1 MLFEVGKLLV
11 TGNESHTPPNGHTQM
26 KAQIAAKYIQF
37 LSNKKANK
45 NSGFTL
51 IELLVVIIIIGI
63 LSAIALPSFLN
74 QAAKARASEA
84 RTNVGA
90 VNRAQQ
96 AYYLENQQFVEIASG
111 VPTQLGLGTQNT
123 TNYAYKSTLSGTT
136 GVFNYGTPAT
146 GNDLKG
152 YVGAV
157 LRTDNT
163 TTISNLCETKLAV
176 AAAATIVPPT
186 LSASGNS
193 GAGTITCDA
202 ATTKPLN

>member
-1 MLFEVGKLLV
+1 
-11 TGNESHTPPNGHTQM
+11 M

-37 LSNKKANK
+37 LSKKNANK

-84 RTNVGA
+84 RTNTGA

-96 AYYLENQQFVEIASG
+96 AHYLENQVFLASAAG
-111 VPTQLGLGTQNT
+111 IPVGLGLGVNDTD
-123 TNYAYKSTLSGTT
+123 NYAYSSVLDTT
-136 GVFNYGTPAT
+136 NVGVYNYATPKT
-146 GNDLKG
+146 GKNDLKA

-157 LRTDNT
+157 LRTANT
-163 TTISNLCETKLAV
+163 TTISNLCETINSVTGSAVNGTGAAV
-176 AAAATIVPPT
+176 APALNPAANT
-186 LSASGNS
+186 N
-193 GAGTITCDA
+193 AGSITCDA
-202 ATTKPLN
+202 ATTKQLN

>member
-11 TGNESHTPPNGHTQM
+11 TRNESPTPPNGHPQM

-90 VNRAQQ
+90 MNRAQQ
-96 AYYLENQQFVEIASG
+96 AYYLENQKFAVDAGAVTASQTMGIG
-111 VPTQLGLGTQNT
+111 VKDTV
-123 TNYAYKSTLSGTT
+123 NYAYVTTSPTNVNTDVVTRGKSL
-136 GVFNYGTPAT
+136 NK
-146 GNDLKG
+146 DLKG
-152 YVGAV
+152 HIGASFSNLGQTPTILCAAKV
-157 LRTDNT
+157 PALET
-163 TTISNLCETKLAV
+163 TTAMDVPTIV
-176 AAAATIVPPT
+176 AATGVI
-186 LSASGNS
+186 SC
-193 GAGTITCDA
+193 GTNTD
-202 ATTKPLN
+202 PVGQ

>member
-1 MLFEVGKLLV
+1 
-11 TGNESHTPPNGHTQM
+11 M

-90 VNRAQQ
+90 VNRSQQ
-96 AYYLENQQFVEIASG
+96 AYYLENQAFVASVTADNG
-111 VPTQLGLGTQNT
+111 APAALGLGVNNT
-123 TNYAYKSTLSGTT
+123 PNYSYSSVLDSTT
-136 GVFNYGTPAT
+136 GVFNYGTPGT
-146 GNDLKG
+146 GKTDLKA
-152 YVGAV
+152 YVGGV
-157 LRTDNT
+157 LRTANT
-163 TTISNLCETKLAV
+163 TTISNLCETLASTT
-176 AAAATIVPPT
+176 AAAAPPVLNPT
-186 LSASGNS
+186 ANANAGSVTCVAAS
-193 GAGTITCDA
+193 
-202 ATTKPLN
+202 TKPLN

>member
-1 MLFEVGKLLV
+1 
-11 TGNESHTPPNGHTQM
+11 M

-84 RTNVGA
+84 RTNVGV

-96 AYYLENQQFVEIASG
+96 AYYLENQAFVASPDTGG
-111 VPTQLGLGTQNT
+111 VPTELGLGIDNT
-123 TNYAYKSTLSGTT
+123 TNYTYTSVASTDLETDVLNRATIVKPDLKAYSG
-136 GVFNYGTPAT
+136 GVFKDVTAGAT
-146 GNDLKG
+146 KS
-152 YVGAV
+152 
-157 LRTDNT
+157 
-163 TTISNLCETKLAV
+163 ILCETV
-176 AAAATIVPPT
+176 AIGVVPVNPT
-186 LSASGNS
+186 
-193 GAGTITCDA
+193 D
-202 ATTKPLN
+202 ATTSGCPTGSKALN

>member
-1 MLFEVGKLLV
+1 
-11 TGNESHTPPNGHTQM
+11 M

-90 VNRAQQ
+90 MNRSQQ
-96 AYYLENQQFVEIASG
+96 AYYLENQTFAPDATN
-111 VPTQLGLGTQNT
+111 VPPVLGLGISSTDNYGYRAATVTNVNT
-123 TNYAYKSTLSGTT
+123 DIVNYA
-136 GVFNYGTPAT
+136 TPAT
-146 GNDLKG
+146 GKTDLKAYSG
-152 YVGAV
+152 GVFKA
-157 LRTDNT
+157 TDTTTNT
-163 TTISNLCETKLAV
+163 TTTASILCETAAAGSGTTV
-176 AAAATIVPPT
+176 AAAGAPSSATVCGGT
-186 LSASGNS
+186 L
-193 GAGTITCDA
+193 
-202 ATTKPLN
+202 KKLN

>member
-1 MLFEVGKLLV
+1 
-11 TGNESHTPPNGHTQM
+11 M

-37 LSNKKANK
+37 LSKKNANK

-96 AYYLENQQFVEIASG
+96 AYYLENQVFVGIASG
-111 VPTQLGLGTQNT
+111 VPTELGLGTQNT
-123 TNYAYKSTLSGTT
+123 ANYTYKSVLSGTT
-136 GVFNYGTPAT
+136 GVFNNGTPGA
-146 GNDLKG
+146 GKNDLKA

-157 LRTDNT
+157 LRTNNA
-163 TTISNLCETKLAV
+163 TTISNLCETNNAV
-176 AAAATIVPPT
+176 ASGTAAANPALDAT
-186 LSASGNS
+186 ANS
-193 GAGTITCDA
+193 NAGSITCDS
-202 ATTKPLN
+202 TTKPLN

>member
-1 MLFEVGKLLV
+1 
-11 TGNESHTPPNGHTQM
+11 M

-90 VNRAQQ
+90 LNRAQQ
-96 AYYLENQQFVEIASG
+96 AYYLENQAFVASAAT
-111 VPTQLGLGTQNT
+111 PPAELGLGIQNT
-123 TNYAYKSTLSGTT
+123 ENYTYKSVLDGTT
-136 GVFNYGTPAT
+136 GVFNNGTPAAT
-146 GNDLKG
+146 KNDLKA

-157 LRTDNT
+157 LRTANT
-163 TTISNLCETKLAV
+163 TTISNLCESV
-176 AAAATIVPPT
+176 ASVTGGTAAPNPGLNPAT
-186 LSASGNS
+186 
-193 GAGTITCDA
+193 AGTITCA
-202 ATTKPLN
+202 ATTKALN

>member
-1 MLFEVGKLLV
+1 
-11 TGNESHTPPNGHTQM
+11 M

-37 LSNKKANK
+37 LNKKNANK

-96 AYYLENQQFVEIASG
+96 AYYLENQAFVAGTG
-111 VPTQLGLGTQNT
+111 VPAALGLGTQNT
-123 TNYAYKSTLSGTT
+123 ANYTYSSTLSGTT
-136 GVFNYGTPAT
+136 GVFNNGTPAT
-146 GNDLKG
+146 GKTDLKA

-157 LRTDNT
+157 LRTENA
-163 TTISNLCETKLAV
+163 TTISNLCETD
-176 AAAATIVPPT
+176 AASTTAATNPT
-186 LSASGNS
+186 LTAT
-193 GAGTITCDA
+193 GAGSIACGTN
-202 ATTKPLN
+202 TKALN

>member
-1 MLFEVGKLLV
+1 
-11 TGNESHTPPNGHTQM
+11 M

-96 AYYLENQQFVEIASG
+96 AYYLENQQFVEGTG
-111 VPTQLGLGTQNT
+111 VPAGLGLGISNT
-123 TNYAYKSTLSGTT
+123 VNYSYASATLTNVQTDILNKATFLKPDLKSYSG
-136 GVFNYGTPAT
+136 GVFKDAT
-146 GNDLKG
+146 A
-152 YVGAV
+152 GA
-157 LRTDNT
+157 
-163 TTISNLCETKLAV
+163 IKSILCETV
-176 AAAATIVPPT
+176 AIGVVPVNPT
-186 LSASGNS
+186 
-193 GAGTITCDA
+193 D
-202 ATTKPLN
+202 ATTSGCPTGSKALN

>member
-1 MLFEVGKLLV
+1 
-11 TGNESHTPPNGHTQM
+11 M

-90 VNRAQQ
+90 MNRAQQ
-96 AYYLENQQFVEIASG
+96 AFYLENQRFAVDTAAVVANSGASPPVAAVAGGTASQLLGIG
-111 VPTQLGLGTQNT
+111 VKDTANYLYTSASTTPTTSVINKGSARN
-123 TNYAYKSTLSGTT
+123 K
-136 GVFNYGTPAT
+136 
-146 GNDLKG
+146 DLKG
-152 YVGAV
+152 HVGASFS
-157 LRTDNT
+157 TGGQT
-163 TTISNLCETKLAV
+163 PTILCEAT
-176 AAAATIVPPT
+176 AAGVSDATNLPDPT
-186 LSASGNS
+186 LTGDAPGCAN
-193 GAGTITCDA
+193 GTV
-202 ATTKPLN
+202 KVGG